1 MSKINLAGKDYEW
14 SFKFK
19 AQRKLEELTK
29 LNSIQIIELLQDI
42 DKKGLPFEFVLQVA
56 YCGLYACDKSI
67 TIEKVEDILENG
79 SGKDLS
85 EVIQKYNSEM
95 GQYLAIKTDPNG
107 ASQTT

>member
-1 MSKINLAGKDYEW
+1 MTSLNNINIKEIITDKTILIEIYLLFKKD
-14 SFKFK
+14 
-19 AQRKLEELTK
+19 
-29 LNSIQIIELLQDI
+29 N
-42 DKKGLPFEFVLQVA
+42 
-56 YCGLYACDKSI
+56 KSI

-95 GQYLAIKTDPNG
+95 GQYLAIKTDPNE